1 MATIEDDNTHTSFK
15 KKMNLS
21 PRILVYT
28 ELTIKEKCVITL
40 TFL

>member
-15 KKMNLS
+15 KKNLS
-21 PRILVYT
+21 ARILVYT
-28 ELTIKEKCVITL
+28 ELTIKEKCVMTL

>member
-1 MATIEDDNTHTSFK
+1 MATIEDDNTHTSF

-28 ELTIKEKCVITL
+28 ELTIKEKCVMTL

>member
-15 KKMNLS
+15 KNKNLS
-21 PRILVYT
+21 ARILVYT
-28 ELTIKEKCVITL
+28 ELTIKEKCVMTL